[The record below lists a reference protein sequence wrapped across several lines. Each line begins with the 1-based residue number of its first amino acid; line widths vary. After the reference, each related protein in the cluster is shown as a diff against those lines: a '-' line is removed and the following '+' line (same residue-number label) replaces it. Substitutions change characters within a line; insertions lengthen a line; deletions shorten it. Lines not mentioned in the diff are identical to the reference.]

1 MTQSGHW
8 NMARFQLLFWL
19 TFVISNASGQPVTDA
34 ADQVEACRSE
44 LAKRQSSNVVD
55 GQLTAQWSVAWTIS
69 YSESRLTF
77 VSIRHSIPE
86 QSPDYSQLTHDWAIL
101 CTVDESGRVVSLVSP
116 EKSDL
121 VQFVENGESVE
132 DREYE
137 LIAEKLNA
145 GTSVYRYDTY
155 YRIDGDGV
163 AQLGEARQSAVDP
176 SDFGVE

>member
-1 MTQSGHW
+1 MTRVH
-8 NMARFQLLFWL
+8 LFLCL
-19 TFVISNASGQPVTDA
+19 TFVFSSTSGKPVTDA

-44 LAKRQSSNVVD
+44 LEQSQSSHIVD
-55 GQLTAQWSVAWTIS
+55 GRLTAQWSAAWTIS
-69 YSESRLTF
+69 YSESPLTF

-86 QSPDYSQLTHDWAIL
+86 ERPDNSKLAHDWAIL

-121 VQFVENGESVE
+121 VQFVENGELIE

-137 LIAEKLNA
+137 LIAEKLSA

-155 YRIDGDGV
+155 YQLDGDAV
-163 AQLGEARQSAVDP
+163 VQHGETRKSSVDP